1 MTDDTLHT
9 LQTADITQLNLPSPS
24 PLHLAAA
31 SPRFLP
37 PCPPH
42 TSAYCPLHGVFSFP
56 GVAAGARYVNEV
68 NRIVACRGSGA
79 TFAEFPVNFALIQSA
94 FARLPAFW
102 LCMRVRGCRRVFVF
116 VSTSTHSGMFSSLS
130 YITSSLAEISH
141 NHISRSPF
149 LVRRRHKCGTEL
161 AASFLPSYLMPAIK
175 SLDKDGGVSVDKDG
189 S

>member
-1 MTDDTLHT
+1 MTRFTLCK
-9 LQTADITQLNLPSPS
+9 LQISLSSTSSLPHLSIWLQPLPSFYPPAHHIHPHIVCS
-24 PLHLAAA
+24 IAPFL
-31 SPRFLP
+31 SPR
-37 PCPPH
+37 
-42 TSAYCPLHGVFSFP
+42 
-56 GVAAGARYVNEV
+56 VAARARYVNEV
-68 NRIVACRGSGA
+68 NRIVACRGSRA
-79 TFAEFPVNFALIQSA
+79 TFAEFPVNFALIQST

-102 LCMRVRGCRRVFVF
+102 LCMRVRECCVFVF
-116 VSTSTHSGMFSSLS
+116 ASTSTHSGMFSSLS

>member
-9 LQTADITQLNLPSPS
+9 LQTADITQLSLPSPS

-31 SPRFLP
+31 SPQFLP
-37 PCPPH
+37 PCPAH
-42 TSAYCPLHGVFSFP
+42 TSAYCLLHRAFSFP
-56 GVAAGARYVNEV
+56 RVAARARYVNQV

-102 LCMRVRGCRRVFVF
+102 LCMCVRECCVFVF
-116 VSTSTHSGMFSSLS
+116 ASTSTHSGMFSSLS

-161 AASFLPSYLMPAIK
+161 ATSFLPSYLMPAIK
-175 SLDKDGGVSVDKDG
+175 SLDKDGGISVDKDG